1 VVNRDHRIEEFHMT
15 IPKIAYL
22 TLALIGV
29 AVVLAVSLMNA
40 GAVLLAFLTA
50 LVVVGLSVVFFQQQA
65 VAGRKEVR
73 QK

>member
-1 VVNRDHRIEEFHMT
+1 MT

-29 AVVLAVSLMNA
+29 AVVTAVSLLNA

-50 LVVVGLSVVFFQQQA
+50 LAVVVLSAVFFQQQA
-65 VAGRKEVR
+65 VAGRKEAR